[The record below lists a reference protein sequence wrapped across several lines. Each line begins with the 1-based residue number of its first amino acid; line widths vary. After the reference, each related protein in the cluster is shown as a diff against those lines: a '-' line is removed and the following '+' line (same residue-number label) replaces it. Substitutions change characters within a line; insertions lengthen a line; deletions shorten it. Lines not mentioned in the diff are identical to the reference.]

1 MAIPGDAEREIAIL
15 HRKLDEAEK
24 TIEDVGGALMLTDM
38 KIHVVMK
45 RLLTANDVKG
55 DKAMRIN
62 ILEQMND
69 LQRQVR
75 GFFESVGVKLD
86 GDGRESGTIDSRT

>member
-1 MAIPGDAEREIAIL
+1 MIDEDATREIAIL
-15 HRKLDEAEK
+15 RDKLTAAEDQLVLVRK
-24 TIEDVGGALMLTDM
+24 ALMETDM

-55 DKAMRIN
+55 DRAMRVN

-69 LQRQVR
+69 LSREII
-75 GFFESVGVKLD
+75 GFFANIGIA
-86 GDGRESGTIDSRT
+86 IDVHNQRK